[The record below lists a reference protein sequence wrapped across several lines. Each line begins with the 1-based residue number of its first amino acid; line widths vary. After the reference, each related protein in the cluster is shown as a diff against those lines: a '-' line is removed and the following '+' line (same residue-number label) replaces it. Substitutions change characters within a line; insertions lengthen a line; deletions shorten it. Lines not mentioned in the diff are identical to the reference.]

1 MLEIIS
7 ICLNIITIGLT
18 IYELFC
24 KKSSNS
30 TKQYIQNNIIQ
41 QINPKYDINV
51 SSTPMYKLDN
61 VAIQNARWKS
71 KRITQFAIILI
82 YVSMAI
88 NFVSFIKRNTIHSIT
103 DITAIFYIPMRNTML
118 QLSIIFGIT
127 VYYFYCTWLE

>member
-1 MLEIIS
+1 MNYS
-7 ICLNIITIGLT
+7 A
-18 IYELFC
+18 

-71 KRITQFAIILI
+71 KRITQICHNFDLCI
-82 YVSMAI
+82 YG
-88 NFVSFIKRNTIHSIT
+88 NKFCKFHKKEYYSF
-103 DITAIFYIPMRNTML
+103 
-118 QLSIIFGIT
+118 
-127 VYYFYCTWLE
+127 YY